1 MKGPLPFGPLL
12 LPPSFPP
19 LFAPSRSDQV
29 KTAARRGEAKPTP
42 AQWTDGPTEGGREGW
57 RGADICSFQP
67 SPSSPCRVL
76 ISALAHRPKT
86 SKALSGGA
94 SLPTSLP
101 PCSLTHESNSVSP
114 TMMMMMKVK
123 LWALSGK
130 LIAVKISLN
139 NELYPTRLAWMA
151 SQNGQDE
158 GGYGW
163 RRGPDPE
170 PRPDGFANCALNY
183 ASISMIHPF
192 CMLHAERVQWLL
204 QVRRGGGRPD
214 QNK

>member
-1 MKGPLPFGPLL
+1 MEGRRHLF
-12 LPPSFPP
+12 FPT
-19 LFAPSRSDQV
+19 L
-29 KTAARRGEAKPTP
+29 
-42 AQWTDGPTEGGREGW
+42 
-57 RGADICSFQP
+57 P
-67 SPSSPCRVL
+67 SPRRVL

-170 PRPDGFANCALNY
+170 PRPDGFANCALKY

-192 CMLHAERVQWLL
+192 CMLHAERVQ
-204 QVRRGGGRPD
+204 
-214 QNK
+214 